1 MNKTLGERGIQI
13 SGGEKQ
19 RIGIA
24 RSLYFNREIF
34 IFDEATNALDELTE
48 KKILNNLKDFLKEK
62 IVIIISHK
70 ESTLKFCD
78 EVYYLKNKTL
88 QKKNN

>member
-48 KKILNNLKDFLKEK
+48 KNIE
-62 IVIIISHK
+62 
-70 ESTLKFCD
+70 
-78 EVYYLKNKTL
+78 
-88 QKKNN
+88 